1 MGVAWEHIEEVE
13 MLRSARAQ
21 TALPAQDLDRAKA
34 FYRDKLGLQP
44 VEADA
49 ENVRY
54 RVGDGTEFNVF
65 RTFGAPSGT
74 HTQMAFIVEDLAGE
88 VKDLKSRG
96 VTFEEY
102 DFPGLK
108 TNDGIAESA
117 DGKAAWFK
125 DSEGNLLNIV
135 QLARVPAGRTA

>member
-1 MGVAWEHIEEVE
+1 
-13 MLRSARAQ
+13 MLKSARAQ

-44 VEADA
+44 LEEDA
-49 ENVRY
+49 GNVRY

-65 RTFGAPSGT
+65 RTMGAPSGT
-74 HTQMAFIVEDLAGE
+74 HTQMAFIVEDIVGE

-102 DFPGLK
+102 DYPELK
-108 TNDGIAESA
+108 TRDGIAEGGGA
-117 DGKAAWFK
+117 KVAWFK

-135 QLARVPAGRTA
+135 QPARVPAGRTT

>member
-1 MGVAWEHIEEVE
+1 
-13 MLRSARAQ
+13 MLKSARAQ

-44 VEADA
+44 LEEDA
-49 ENVRY
+49 GNVRY

-65 RTFGAPSGT
+65 RTMGAPSGT
-74 HTQMAFIVEDLAGE
+74 HTQMAFIVEDIVGE

-102 DFPGLK
+102 DYPELK
-108 TNDGIAESA
+108 TKDGIAEGGGA
-117 DGKAAWFK
+117 KVAWFK

-135 QLARVPAGRTA
+135 QPARVPASRTA

>member
-1 MGVAWEHIEEVE
+1 
-13 MLRSARAQ
+13 MLKGARAQ

-44 VEADA
+44 LEEDA
-49 ENVRY
+49 GNVRY

-65 RTFGAPSGT
+65 RTMGAPSGT
-74 HTQMAFIVEDLAGE
+74 HTQMAFIVEDIVGE

-102 DFPGLK
+102 DYPELK
-108 TNDGIAESA
+108 TKDGIAEGGGA
-117 DGKAAWFK
+117 KVAWFK

-135 QLARVPAGRTA
+135 QPARVPAGRTT

>member
-1 MGVAWEHIEEVE
+1 
-13 MLRSARAQ
+13 MLKSARAQ

-44 VEADA
+44 LEEDA
-49 ENVRY
+49 GNVRY

-65 RTFGAPSGT
+65 RTMGAPSGT
-74 HTQMAFIVEDLAGE
+74 HTQMAFIVEDIIGE

-102 DFPGLK
+102 DYPELK
-108 TNDGIAESA
+108 TKDGIAEGGGA
-117 DGKAAWFK
+117 KVAWFK

-135 QLARVPAGRTA
+135 QPARVPAGRTA

>member
-1 MGVAWEHIEEVE
+1 
-13 MLRSARAQ
+13 MLKSARAQ

-44 VEADA
+44 LEEDA
-49 ENVRY
+49 GNVRY

-65 RTFGAPSGT
+65 RTMGAPSGT
-74 HTQMAFIVEDLAGE
+74 HTQMAFIVEDIVGE

-102 DFPGLK
+102 DYPELK
-108 TNDGIAESA
+108 TRDGIAEGGGA
-117 DGKAAWFK
+117 KVAWFK

-135 QLARVPAGRTA
+135 QPARVPAGRTA

>member
-1 MGVAWEHIEEVE
+1 
-13 MLRSARAQ
+13 MLKSARAQ

-34 FYRDKLGLQP
+34 FYRDTLGLQP
-44 VEADA
+44 LEEDA
-49 ENVRY
+49 GNVRY

-65 RTFGAPSGT
+65 RTMGAPSGT
-74 HTQMAFIVEDLAGE
+74 HTQMAFIVEDIVGE

-102 DFPGLK
+102 DYPELK
-108 TNDGIAESA
+108 TKDGIAEGGGA
-117 DGKAAWFK
+117 KVAWFK

-135 QLARVPAGRTA
+135 QPARVPAGRTA

>member
-1 MGVAWEHIEEVE
+1 
-13 MLRSARAQ
+13 MLNSARAQ

-44 VEADA
+44 LEEDA
-49 ENVRY
+49 GNVRY

-65 RTFGAPSGT
+65 RTMGAPSGT
-74 HTQMAFIVEDLAGE
+74 HTQMAFIVEDIVGE

-102 DFPGLK
+102 DYPELK
-108 TNDGIAESA
+108 TKDGIAEGGGA
-117 DGKAAWFK
+117 KVAWFK

-135 QLARVPAGRTA
+135 QPARVPAGRTT

>member
-1 MGVAWEHIEEVE
+1 
-13 MLRSARAQ
+13 MLKSARAQ

-44 VEADA
+44 LEEDA
-49 ENVRY
+49 GNVRY

-65 RTFGAPSGT
+65 RTMGAPSGT
-74 HTQMAFIVEDLAGE
+74 HTQMAFIVEDIVGE

-102 DFPGLK
+102 DYPELK
-108 TNDGIAESA
+108 TKDGIAEGGGA
-117 DGKAAWFK
+117 KVAWFK

-135 QLARVPAGRTA
+135 QPARVPAGRTA